1 MTTPASGV
9 GQEAGNGLASLPS
22 PLVAVDD
29 LRSAAKWTMVAAGA
43 VGAALISGGP
53 LVAVGQVH
61 GAAHALLAGAGLV
74 VALIGVGLSIWCT
87 SAVLSPQLT
96 TPATLRSPA
105 LAKLRAILEDDP
117 AQFFGPVA
125 TKVDALLLHRE
136 VAVNLARLVDHEK
149 DPAQR
154 AKLQNKLEQAERNA
168 KRAAPYVRWLLALGH
183 AWQIKRALERSRWFT
198 LAGGILV
205 IAGAVLFF
213 LATGSNGPTYVPVLA
228 PPPTS
233 AATQTATPTAGPTAA
248 AGPLTLRPEVRE
260 LRNLTQ

>member
-1 MTTPASGV
+1 MTTPASGS
-9 GQEAGNGLASLPS
+9 QEAGNGLGSLPS
-22 PLVAVDD
+22 PLEAVND
-29 LRSAAKWTMVAAGA
+29 LRASAKWTIVAAGA

-74 VALIGVGLSIWCT
+74 VALIGVGLSIWST

-105 LAKLRAILEDDP
+105 LATLRAIIEEDP

-125 TKVDALLLHRE
+125 TKVDTLLLHRE
-136 VAVNLARLVDHEK
+136 VAVNLARLADQEK
-149 DPAQR
+149 DPAKRAKLR
-154 AKLQNKLEQAERNA
+154 AKLQQAEGNA

-183 AWQIKRALERSRWFT
+183 VWRIKQALERSRWFT
-198 LAGGILV
+198 LAGGVLV

-213 LATGSNGPTYVPVLA
+213 LATGSGPTYVPVLTPQVTAVPASAVPLTAA
-228 PPPTS
+228 PGRSPAP
-233 AATQTATPTAGPTAA
+233 TATP
-248 AGPLTLRPEVRE
+248 
-260 LRNLTQ
+260 

>member
-1 MTTPASGV
+1 MTPSANGN
-9 GQEAGNGLASLPS
+9 QEAGNGLGPLPS
-22 PLVAVDD
+22 PLEAIND
-29 LRSAAKWTMVAAGA
+29 LRAAAKWTIVAAGA

-61 GAAHALLAGAGLV
+61 GAAHALLAGAGLI
-74 VALIGVGLSIWCT
+74 VALIGVGLSIWST

-105 LAKLRAILEDDP
+105 LAALRAIIEDDP

-125 TKVDALLLHRE
+125 TKVDTLLLHRE
-136 VAVNLARLVDHEK
+136 VSVNLARLADQEK
-149 DPAQR
+149 DPAKR
-154 AKLQNKLEQAERNA
+154 ARLRGKLQQAEGNA

-183 AWQIKRALERSRWFT
+183 VWQIKQALERSRWFT

-213 LATGSNGPTYVPVLA
+213 LATGSNGPTYVPVLTPQVTTVPASAVPSTAA
-228 PPPTS
+228 PGRSPT
-233 AATQTATPTAGPTAA
+233 ATATP
-248 AGPLTLRPEVRE
+248 
-260 LRNLTQ
+260 